1 MKVSMDDARH
11 ISKRPSRGRV
21 VFVVALALS
30 AACSPV
36 DPDLQIDQPYRRV
49 LLSNPVLRDA
59 GGGIV
64 VTRVTGRPL
73 LIGVG
78 HAVIPAGQSLDKC
91 GLQMNEARFEALTAA
106 ASANAPLRIVS
117 ERSSGDFITTTVVD
131 GEERSE
137 ILEKTTRVAKI
148 QFEAM
153 VKGLRPVGR
162 WRGKVGDK
170 DAVFV
175 ALGTEISEATF
186 GDSNR

>member
-1 MKVSMDDARH
+1 MRGARH
-11 ISKRPSRGRV
+11 TSNKPSYGKAV
-21 VFVVALALS
+21 LVVALALS

-36 DPDLQIDQPYRRV
+36 DPDLQIDQPYSRV

-64 VTRVTGRPL
+64 VKRVSGRPL

-78 HAVIPAGQSLDKC
+78 HALIPAGQSLDRC

-137 ILEKTTRVAKI
+137 ILEKTTRVTKI

-175 ALGTEISEATF
+175 AVGTEISEATF